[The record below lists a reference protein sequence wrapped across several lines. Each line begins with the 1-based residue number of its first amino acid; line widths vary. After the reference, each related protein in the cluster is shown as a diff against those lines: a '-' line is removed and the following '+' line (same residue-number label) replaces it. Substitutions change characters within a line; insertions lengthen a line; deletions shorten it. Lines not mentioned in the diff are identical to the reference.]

1 MTRAQQLLS
10 VIGIGVLTWIVQGVL
25 PNLLAPIIQ
34 ANYTRAVSFLVILAV
49 LWGGLHLTLRLAAR
63 RARSRLEV
71 EQRSQVEARR
81 GLIVFSSPGE
91 RVTPAENAIKAHL
104 AKLEHCW
111 IIVGPALPG
120 RGPSARDNANRIAQE
135 YASQKP
141 GLKFYIQDLD
151 DEHDPEKTFRLV
163 RSIYDQARTLGLSE
177 KEIIADY
184 TGGTKSMT
192 AGMVLACSTSP
203 DRDAQYMKAK
213 DVTGTGVATPSAE
226 ATPVLIDLNFGPRS

>member
-1 MTRAQQLLS
+1 MTRIQQLFSS
-10 VIGIGVLTWIVQGVL
+10 VAVALLVWVVNSLLPPLLTSY
-25 PNLLAPIIQ
+25 IQ
-34 ANYTRAVSFLVILAV
+34 ANIARFLSLLAV
-49 LWGGLHLTLRLAAR
+49 VAAVFAVISVAMWMAAR

-71 EQRSQVEARR
+71 GQRPEVDARR

-135 YASQKP
+135 YASQKQ
-141 GLKFYIQDLD
+141 GLKFYILDLD
-151 DEHDPEKTFRLV
+151 DEHNPEKIFRLV
-163 RSIYDQARTLGLSE
+163 QSIYDQARTLGLSE

-192 AGMVLACSTSP
+192 AGMVLACSTSQ

-213 DVTGTGVATPSAE
+213 DVTGTGVAKPSAE